1 MAKLKT
7 QAIAGGGAN
16 FMSNFTNEDK
26 VAEKRQAALLSYRRG
41 LDQQMQEKKV
51 RDSKNKK
58 EMSPDRVPYP

>member
-1 MAKLKT
+1 
-7 QAIAGGGAN
+7 
-16 FMSNFTNEDK
+16 MSNFTNEDK

-58 EMSPDRVPYP
+58 EMSPDHVPYP